1 MHNIFISIF
10 FLKTTTTTFYFKIP
24 ISQNITYYKKELFA
38 AVATMIDLEDQHKK
52 KGTHIKKRLKIVVE
66 SVGEFLMQDPEESKK

>member
-1 MHNIFISIF
+1 MAIDRQSFIESV
-10 FLKTTTTTFYFKIP
+10 KNNVEKVGSKKNT
-24 ISQNITYYKKELFA
+24 TYYKKELFA